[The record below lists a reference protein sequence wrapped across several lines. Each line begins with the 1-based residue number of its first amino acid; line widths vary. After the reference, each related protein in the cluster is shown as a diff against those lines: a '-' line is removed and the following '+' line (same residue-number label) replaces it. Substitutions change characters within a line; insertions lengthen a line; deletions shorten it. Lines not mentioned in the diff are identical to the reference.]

1 MHYKYCL
8 ESLGGA
14 NISSCLF
21 RLKTKPFFEFLLI
34 LNVPHP
40 NFHCRP
46 NSPAQRGFTLIEI
59 MVVVVII
66 AVVSVAVVSSLSGSD
81 DRAAR
86 LQADRFMAVVNEVRD
101 EAIIAGDN
109 FILSVDERAGSY
121 SFESIYSQSE
131 SKDSL
136 LKDRK
141 VDSEVELKWDVFE
154 VFDNDLESEPKVL
167 ISSLGEITPFE
178 ASFSG
183 SDLKYVVLVN
193 DDGQLE
199 RVDKKTGAF

>member
-1 MHYKYCL
+1 
-8 ESLGGA
+8 
-14 NISSCLF
+14 
-21 RLKTKPFFEFLLI
+21 
-34 LNVPHP
+34 
-40 NFHCRP
+40 
-46 NSPAQRGFTLIEI
+46 

-66 AVVSVAVVSSLSGSD
+66 AVVSVAVVSSLSGND

-109 FILSVDERAGSY
+109 FALSVDERAGSY
-121 SFESIYSQSE
+121 SFESVYAPDQAL
-131 SKDSL
+131 DSL
-136 LKDRK
+136 LKARK

-154 VFDNDLESEPKVL
+154 VFEDDLEAKPKVL

-183 SDLKYVVLVN
+183 SDLRYLIVVN
-193 DDGQLE
+193 DEGQLE
-199 RVDKKTGAF
+199 RVEKKTGAF

>member
-1 MHYKYCL
+1 V
-8 ESLGGA
+8 S
-14 NISSCLF
+14 
-21 RLKTKPFFEFLLI
+21 
-34 LNVPHP
+34 HP
-40 NFHCRP
+40 NSQYRQK
-46 NSPAQRGFTLIEI
+46 SAAQQGFTLIEI

-109 FILSVDERAGSY
+109 FVLSVDERAGTY
-121 SFESIYSQSE
+121 GFESVYSQLGSN
-131 SKDSL
+131 DSL
-136 LKDRK
+136 LKNRK

-154 VFDNDLESEPKVL
+154 VFEDDLDAKPKVL

-178 ASFSG
+178 ASFAG

-199 RVDKKTGAF
+199 RVDKKTGTF

>member
-1 MHYKYCL
+1 M
-8 ESLGGA
+8 
-14 NISSCLF
+14 
-21 RLKTKPFFEFLLI
+21 
-34 LNVPHP
+34 
-40 NFHCRP
+40 
-46 NSPAQRGFTLIEI
+46 IEI